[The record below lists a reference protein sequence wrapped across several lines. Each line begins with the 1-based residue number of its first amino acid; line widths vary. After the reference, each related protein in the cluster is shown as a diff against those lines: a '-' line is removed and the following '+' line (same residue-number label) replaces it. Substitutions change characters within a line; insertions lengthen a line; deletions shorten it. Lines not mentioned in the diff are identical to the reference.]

1 LNDCL
6 GWPQTEVSL
15 SAQVEMREI
24 IRLLPH
30 YLTPGERDVLKY
42 LAQGLGT
49 HEIAL
54 RVKLSDP
61 TVAKYRRRIAAIATR
76 LELGR

>member
-1 LNDCL
+1 
-6 GWPQTEVSL
+6 
-15 SAQVEMREI
+15 
-24 IRLLPH
+24 
-30 YLTPGERDVLKY
+30 VLKY